1 VSCPPAPA
9 SQGPVPATRAPP
21 APRRFHATAKL
32 NPLRIS
38 SDAEQIAEEIVQR
51 LAGVV
56 DTEVKVTVEIE
67 AHTPEGF
74 PPAVVRAVSENAQ
87 TLKLESFGLEEL

>member
-1 VSCPPAPA
+1 MRSASGGHETLLPAV
-9 SQGPVPATRAPP
+9 PVPPR

-38 SDAEQIAEEIVQR
+38 RDAAQIAEEIVQR

-56 DTEVKVTVEIE
+56 DTDVEVTVEIQ
-67 AHTPEGF
+67 ARTAEGF
-74 PPAVVRAVSENAQ
+74 PSEVVRAVSENGQ
-87 TLKLESFGLEEL
+87 TLKLDSFGFEEQ

>member
-1 VSCPPAPA
+1 ASSSASGGHETLLEVLPAH
-9 SQGPVPATRAPP
+9 R

-38 SDAEQIAEEIVQR
+38 RDAAQIAEEIVQR

-56 DTEVKVTVEIE
+56 DTDVEVTVEIQ
-67 AHTPEGF
+67 ARTPEGF
-74 PPAVVRAVSENAQ
+74 PSDVVRAVSENGH
-87 TLKLESFGLEEL
+87 TLKLESFGFEEQ